1 MRTLVGVAM
10 GAQAGAYPEVLWDLK
25 LTQFVDLF
33 KKKNTK
39 FKKGKKVQAPKGAC
53 AS

>member
-1 MRTLVGVAM
+1 MRTLAGLAM
-10 GAQAGAYPEVLWDLK
+10 GAQAGVYPEVLWGLK

-39 FKKGKKVQAPKGAC
+39 LKKEKKVQASKGAC